1 MDHETA
7 LRTSATERYFLG
19 ELTGQDRDGFEEH
32 YFMCPEC
39 AEDVRALTVFAANAK
54 AVFRQEAAGPAPQAG
69 LLLSGR
75 VLWLSA
81 ALNVGLLLGVGYG
94 LLKVRPAIQRE
105 LAEARA
111 PQFVQ
116 DVPVLGVSRGPGAAR
131 EISSTTSRIVFSF
144 YLTQP
149 FRNIGYEVKDES
161 GAVRSRQILPAPP
174 KEDSGESHLS
184 LSTADLKPGAYEI
197 RFWGVG
203 DSGESPIGQS
213 KFRIANAGSSP
224 LR

>member
-54 AVFRQEAAGPAPQAG
+54 AVFRQEAAGPTPHAG
-69 LLLSGR
+69 LISSSR

-81 ALNVGLLLGVGYG
+81 ALNVALLLGVGYG
-94 LLKVRPAIQRE
+94 LLKVRPAIRRE

-116 DVPVLGVSRGPGAAR
+116 DVPVLGVSRGLGAAR
-131 EISSTTSRIVFSF
+131 EISSTTPRIVFSF

-149 FRNIGYEVKDES
+149 FRNIGYEVKEES
-161 GAVRSRQILPAPP
+161 GAVRFRQILPAPP

-184 LSTADLKPGAYEI
+184 LSTAELKPGAYEI
-197 RFWGVG
+197 RFWGAV
-203 DSGESPIGQS
+203 DSGETPIGQS
-213 KFRIANAGSSP
+213 KFKIAEAGSP
-224 LR
+224 TLR